1 MFATAIAGI
10 PTPLSPE
17 HWYWITLS
25 GVPGL
30 LTFTTVSIDVFDST
44 SELPTLVHVMLGLGL
59 PDELQNNEM
68 LFLSTT
74 KSVVVLIS
82 IDAVSAKKIVHGIE
96 EFSNSCWKKKPYAS
110 FYCWLTNNGDVDSSI
125 LSRAQWIDR
134 KTSVTSIYIDSN
146 IQKAVTA
153 VTN

>member
-1 MFATAIAGI
+1 M
-10 PTPLSPE
+10 
-17 HWYWITLS
+17 
-25 GVPGL
+25 
-30 LTFTTVSIDVFDST
+30 SIDVFDST

-82 IDAVSAKKIVHGIE
+82 IDAVSAKKIVHSIE

-110 FYCWLTNNGDVDSSI
+110 FYC
-125 LSRAQWIDR
+125 
-134 KTSVTSIYIDSN
+134 
-146 IQKAVTA
+146 
-153 VTN
+153 